1 MPEFCYCLLL
11 TLERSNTVL
20 CGSKL
25 EYLWLSLRFCFSLY
39 GHQWEVIGQIPD
51 KKKLMAG
58 GFALAQF
65 EPTRH
70 SGGGTIRLCD
80 ANVYWLSYD
89 ACLMPGMGKM

>member
-51 KKKLMAG
+51 KKKFKG
-58 GFALAQF
+58 GRFGCGLQCEEIQRFKA
-65 EPTRH
+65 ERT
-70 SGGGTIRLCD
+70 
-80 ANVYWLSYD
+80 
-89 ACLMPGMGKM
+89 